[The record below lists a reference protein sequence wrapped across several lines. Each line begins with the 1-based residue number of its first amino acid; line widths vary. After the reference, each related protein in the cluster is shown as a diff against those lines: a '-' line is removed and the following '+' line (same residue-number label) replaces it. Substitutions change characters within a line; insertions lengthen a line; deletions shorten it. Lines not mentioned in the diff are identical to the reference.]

1 MCYITN
7 NIFGGEE
14 EAMIMERGLCEI
26 KAEIEYHIKKLSFDG
41 IKVVLYEWNE
51 NNLKIHTAENEN
63 AIKIAGLLQ
72 QQCAE
77 HLDKISVSVCGNTNV
92 IQL

>member
-1 MCYITN
+1 MLCY
-7 NIFGGEE
+7 GGREKPMNKE
-14 EAMIMERGLCEI
+14 KGLCEI
-26 KAEIEYHIKKLSFDG
+26 KAEIQYQLAKLTFKG
-41 IKVVLYEWNE
+41 IKINLFEWNE

-63 AIKIAGLLQ
+63 AVKIAGLLQ

-77 HLDKISVSVCGNTNV
+77 HLDKISVSVYCDTNV